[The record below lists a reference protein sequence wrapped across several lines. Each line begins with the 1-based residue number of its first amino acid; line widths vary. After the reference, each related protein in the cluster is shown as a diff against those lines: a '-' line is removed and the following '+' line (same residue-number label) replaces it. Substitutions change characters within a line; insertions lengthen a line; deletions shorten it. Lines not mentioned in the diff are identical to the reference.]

1 MSKELIFI
9 TGATG
14 FIGSATAVEALKHG
28 YRLRICLRKPSPQ
41 LETLLSAYSEQI
53 ESVIVPDITDETAFE
68 GKLEGVDYV
77 FHLAS
82 PLLHGTNKDTY
93 FTPAVKGTTALL
105 KAAANVSSIKKV
117 VVTSSIAALIP
128 LTGIPDG
135 GVIKGMF
142 IFLRMKDFIN
152 RSVVEDND
160 WDFSV
165 DENGSFED
173 PENPAGTAMRLY
185 VASKLLANNATWDFW
200 RAAKPHYAL
209 VTLHPA
215 FVYGHNLVQTSAD
228 GVYTGSNVNLW
239 TLIMQDKPAPLTG
252 VHIQDV
258 AEAQIKALHP
268 NIADGSKYLLAGPKA
283 TAADIAS
290 IIQKHYPEAGALIN
304 DQSQGMVMPT
314 DTTKAETELGIQWR
328 SYEQMVREIMD
339 QQLAFV

>member
-1 MSKELIFI
+1 MSKGLIFI

-14 FIGSATAVEALKHG
+14 FIGSATAVEALKSG
-28 YRLRICLRKPSPQ
+28 YRLRICLRKPSQQ
-41 LETLLSAYSEQI
+41 LETLLSTYSEQL
-53 ESVIVPDITDETAFE
+53 EFVIVPDITDETAFK

-82 PLLHGTNKDTY
+82 PLVHGTDKETY

-128 LTGIPDG
+128 LTGIPEG
-135 GVIKGMF
+135 GVIK
-142 IFLRMKDFIN
+142 
-152 RSVVEDND
+152 EDND

-173 PENPAGTAMRLY
+173 PQNPAGTPMRLY

-200 RAAKPHYAL
+200 ANVKPHYAL

-228 GVYTGSNVNLW
+228 GVYTGSNANLW
-239 TLIMQDKPAPLTG
+239 TLIMQDKPSSLTG

-258 AEAQIKALHP
+258 AEAQVKALDPH
-268 NIADGSKYLLAGPKA
+268 IVDGSKYLLAGPKA
-283 TAADIAS
+283 TVADIAS
-290 IIQKHYPEAGALIN
+290 IVQKHYPSSGALIN
-304 DQSQGMVMPT
+304 EKSRGISMPT

-328 SYEQMVREIMD
+328 SYEQIVREVMD
-339 QQLAFV
+339 QQLAFL